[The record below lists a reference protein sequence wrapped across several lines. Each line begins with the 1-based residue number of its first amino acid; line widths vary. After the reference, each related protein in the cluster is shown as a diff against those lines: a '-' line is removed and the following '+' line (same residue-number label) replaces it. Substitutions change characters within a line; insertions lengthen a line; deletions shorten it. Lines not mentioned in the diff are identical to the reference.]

1 MNKTQ
6 NFPYS
11 PTSHLR
17 RHPRMSALTRDT
29 KIGLMLGLHIP
40 LAFLLRN
47 VQLFATIHAFITLF
61 IGVWIALTSE
71 DLKKVIPV
79 IAYITG
85 AEVLWRMTKAN
96 IFWEYGKYATV
107 AIILIA
113 LLKHRKIV
121 KAAFPVIYFIL
132 LLPSAIITINTLGLS
147 GNAQNAISFNLS
159 GPLAAMMCMV
169 YFRQIKTDTGELGS
183 MMWWAVYPIM
193 SLLTLATYSTLT
205 VTAIEFGRE
214 SVFVTSGGFGPN
226 QVSAILGL
234 GAMLLIMLAIH
245 EEKIATRNLAL
256 LLSIVLL
263 TQSVLTFSRG
273 GVLNVFIAIPL
284 AFIHLLGSP
293 NKLMK
298 GVFALLIIFLVAYF
312 LLLPELEDF
321 TGGALQARYTDISL
335 TGREEIA
342 RADLELWFK
351 NPVLG
356 VGPGLSSNQRSFMQG
371 TAAHTEYSRIL
382 AEHGSFGLISFFILA
397 LLLIIAYFKAPDA
410 YARAWVVAIAAWP
423 LLEMIHAAM
432 RVAAISFMLGLALIG
447 WRQMEEK
454 TLEKEIQKYKP
465 RLHNVKRKF
474 RA

>member
-6 NFPYS
+6 SHRYTPI
-11 PTSHLR
+11 SHLQ
-17 RHPRMSALTRDT
+17 RHPRMGALTRNT
-29 KIGLMLGLHIP
+29 KIGLMLLLHIP

-47 VQLFATIHAFITLF
+47 VQLFATVHAYITLL
-61 IGVWIALTSE
+61 IGAWIALTS
-71 DLKKVIPV
+71 DDIKKVIPV

-85 AEVLWRMTKAN
+85 AEVLWRMTKAD

-107 AIILIA
+107 AILLIA
-113 LLKHRKIV
+113 LLKHRKIN
-121 KAAFPVIYFIL
+121 KAALPAIYFIL
-132 LLPSAIITINTLGLS
+132 LLPSAIITINTLGLT

-169 YFRQIKTDTGELGS
+169 YFRQIKTDTSELGS
-183 MMWWAVYPIM
+183 MMWWAVYPIV
-193 SLLTLATYSTLT
+193 SLLTLATFST
-205 VTAIEFGRE
+205 VTATEIQFGSE
-214 SVFVTSGGFGPN
+214 SMFVTSGGFGPN

-245 EEKIATRNLAL
+245 EEQLATRNLAL

-273 GVLNVFIAIPL
+273 GVLNVLIAVPL
-284 AFIHLLGSP
+284 ALFHLLGNR

-298 GVFALLIIFLVAYF
+298 GLFALLIIFLVAYF
-312 LLLPELEDF
+312 VLLPELDEF
-321 TGGALQARYTDISL
+321 TGGALEARYSNLSL

-342 RADLELWFK
+342 RADIELWFK

-356 VGPGLSSNQRSFMQG
+356 VGPGLSSSQRIFMPG

-382 AEHGSFGLISFFILA
+382 AEHGSFGLLSFFILA
-397 LLLIIAYFKAPDA
+397 LLLTIAYFRAPDA

-423 LLEMIHAAM
+423 LLEMVHAAM
-432 RVAAISFMLGLALIG
+432 RVVSISFMLGLALVG
-447 WRQMEEK
+447 WHVAEEK
-454 TLEKEIQKYKP
+454 PNSQKMKTWNTP
-465 RLHNVKRKF
+465 HSKF
-474 RA
+474 KKLR